1 MKRGSTGPWE
11 LFPGPASPPIS
22 KQLLSMHDV
31 EGARLQP
38 WLCSRCPCQPL
49 LQVDV
54 FRGARVLHILLVELL
69 KSPPATQHRAK
80 LSCTPPPPPAF
91 AEPILLPV
99 SPLPPILLS
108 G

>member
-1 MKRGSTGPWE
+1 
-11 LFPGPASPPIS
+11 
-22 KQLLSMHDV
+22 MHDV